1 MKCNINDQ
9 NFQYTGNRA
18 HKKGINIEFVTKSY
32 FESRKASYVYNHLF
46 ICLHL

>member
-18 HKKGINIEFVTKSY
+18 HKKGINIVSITKSY
-32 FESRKASYVYNHLF
+32 FESRKSNVLFLYIYVH
-46 ICLHL
+46 I